1 MECKCFTFQLI
12 FFFFHELIDT
22 LWNVNKRTS
31 SKNRRLYCELI
42 DTLWNVNLIPL
53 KVSFVL
59 TSELIDTLWNVNEN
73 IKRIFLLDVLELIDT
88 LWNVNINDT
97 LFLCDILR
105 INRYIMECK
114 FNRIG
119 IRINP

>member
-42 DTLWNVNLIPL
+42 DTLWNVNAKLE
-53 KVSFVL
+53 
-59 TSELIDTLWNVNEN
+59 ELITSLTKN
-73 IKRIFLLDVLELIDT
+73 
-88 LWNVNINDT
+88 
-97 LFLCDILR
+97 
-105 INRYIMECK
+105 
-114 FNRIG
+114 
-119 IRINP
+119 